1 MNAFPGV
8 TSLVEQLDKQ
18 MLVVLRDGRHLV
30 GCCHDDLTLLHAACL
45 ANIVLEETCER
56 HVVGNTYCDIPLGLY
71 IIRGENIVLMGEL
84 DQAKEAADENLVRKT
99 AEEVLTAEMEQQ
111 EQGQATVRDTWNFDH
126 PSQN

>member
-30 GCCHDDLTLLHAACL
+30 GMIRSFDQFS
-45 ANIVLEETCER
+45 NIVLEETCER

-84 DQAKEAADENLVRKT
+84 DQAKEAADENLVRKS

-111 EQGQATVRDTWNFDH
+111 EQGQATVRDAWNFDH

>member
-30 GCCHDDLTLLHAACL
+30 GMIRSFDQYS
-45 ANIVLEETCER
+45 NIVLEETCER

-111 EQGQATVRDTWNFDH
+111 EQGQATVRDAWNFDH

>member
-30 GCCHDDLTLLHAACL
+30 GMIRSFDQYS
-45 ANIVLEETCER
+45 NIVLEETCER